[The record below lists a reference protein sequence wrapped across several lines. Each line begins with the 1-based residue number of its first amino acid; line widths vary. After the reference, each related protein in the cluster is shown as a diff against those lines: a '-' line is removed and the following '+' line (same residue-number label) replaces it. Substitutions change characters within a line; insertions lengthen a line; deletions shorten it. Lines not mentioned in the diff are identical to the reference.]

1 MIKERFGFA
10 AFDKE
15 SGKGLA
21 VDFGITNRL
30 SLTND
35 PERVQLAPTPE
46 QAKTYTIWF
55 NNTHKNKKE
64 FEIKKVVNV
73 VEIRTV
79 EEGEY

>member
-1 MIKERFGFA
+1 MKKERFGFA

-30 SLTND
+30 SLTDD
-35 PERVQLAPTPE
+35 PERVQLAPNPE
-46 QAKTYTIWF
+46 QAKTYTVWF

-64 FEIKKVVNV
+64 FVIKKVVNV
-73 VEIRTV
+73 VEVKAI
-79 EEGEY
+79 EEGGN

>member
-1 MIKERFGFA
+1 MKKERFGFA

-30 SLTND
+30 SLTDD
-35 PERVQLAPTPE
+35 PERVHLAPNPE

-64 FEIKKVVNV
+64 FVIKKVVNV
-73 VEIRTV
+73 VEVKAI
-79 EEGEY
+79 EEGGN

>member
-1 MIKERFGFA
+1 MRKEIFGFA

-35 PERVQLAPTPE
+35 PERVQLASTPE
-46 QAKTYTIWF
+46 QAEVYIIWF

-64 FEIKKVVNV
+64 FEIKRAVRVI
-73 VEIRTV
+73 EIQ
-79 EEGEY
+79 EAAE

>member
-1 MIKERFGFA
+1 MKKERFGFA

-15 SGKGLA
+15 TGKGLA

-30 SLTND
+30 SLTDD
-35 PERVQLAPTPE
+35 PERVHLAPNPE

-64 FEIKKVVNV
+64 FVIKKVVNV
-73 VEIRTV
+73 VEVRAI
-79 EEGEY
+79 EEGED

>member
-1 MIKERFGFA
+1 MKKERFGFA

-30 SLTND
+30 SLTDD
-35 PERVQLAPTPE
+35 PERVHLAPNPE

-64 FEIKKVVNV
+64 FVIKKVVNV
-73 VEIRTV
+73 IEVRAI
-79 EEGEY
+79 EEGED